1 MDGGFLLFQIYH
13 NVFWIFSIFPSLR
26 ATHQCLPNTD
36 CRVVL
41 STQPHYSISFLLKFS
56 LKKCLEYWECLQSHA
71 VYFDQH
77 NLFLHCRQERK
88 RDQKKRIFVL
98 SQLLSNVK
106 QKGEI
111 NSHPS
116 HEKQQQDELNW
127 EDGHC
132 SS

>member
-1 MDGGFLLFQIYH
+1 MG
-13 NVFWIFSIFPSLR
+13 LR
-26 ATHQCLPNTD
+26 ITSMQSYLP
-36 CRVVL
+36 RFGMLVA
-41 STQPHYSISFLLKFS
+41 FLKFS